1 MRCKDSNWYG
11 RLPQV
16 YKDDWSSFLQLSKKQ
31 TSTKNRAL
39 NAQLEAIAI
48 TKKITK
54 MLDNSLSEE
63 KFLLN
68 KDGVMNSHLPLT
80 SNAKNIL
87 LVVPRKDLE
96 TSPTKDT
103 LNMFPAH

>member
-1 MRCKDSNWYG
+1 MRCKYSNWYG

-16 YKDDWSSFLQLSKKQ
+16 YEDDWSSFLQMSKKQ
-31 TSTKNRAL
+31 TSSKNRAS
-39 NAQLEAIAI
+39 NAQLEALAI

-54 MLDNSLSEE
+54 MLEISLSEI

-68 KDGVMNSHLPLT
+68 KDGVMNSHSPLT

-96 TSPTKDT
+96 TSPMKDT